1 MNISTDL
8 SHILRIFS
16 LKRNNSQVSLSSFK
30 DYLQHYAKR
39 YLQQNPELVV
49 YLEISQEL
57 LLEEL
62 KKLQAENAVEI
73 LTDKSN
79 TIIIFIP
86 YFFIDKTSKLY
97 SNIETNPEIPF
108 PLLSELPKSFPA
120 KLLKSMALS
129 DDFAELD
136 EAKGGN
142 NFMYAVG
149 FNGDIPTLIIPGTY
163 TADNILNLALAKIKL
178 FLIKDE
184 SRDYMQKRLM
194 LANPGKEYTVK
205 NFISRASTHT
215 ANTFKSSD
223 SGDISLMWGQFCAFI
238 KQEFSKK
245 NEKLPDEIAIL
256 QAAGIIDY
264 LNNYYR
270 NRSQKDLQTETAL
283 KNLLLDFQKVPYY
296 FTMKQITQFTDT
308 RGVPLLGQY
317 TEEVLQNFMK
327 EKTAASGKYIVPDI
341 LTFTNTSEERFYL
354 LAEKAVP
361 LVISLINEARKPVR
375 DECIKRWHNILFNF
389 DQEEAMKTEAAFA
402 NLIRSLTAE
411 VSPNL
416 YGLLNAPFTVSLL
429 SDSRLNEIQ
438 SVEINRVF
446 PNGKLA
452 LYSEILMLNRAE
464 MLSDTK
470 ILLPFWYTLPIISR
484 IIAFFKRPRNK
495 QKDEKPKTKETKQQ
509 IAKPKLTL
517 KDVAENIAGE
527 FIPEGMTFDEV
538 LKRYLDEW
546 NQNLNTTI
554 RDNLTEDVNALIR
567 DYIRSVQKTLSSL
580 NFTVE
585 RVRGLAHNLAETP
598 SLSKIKN
605 KKNLTKYIELYILK
619 VVKKY
624 F

>member
-205 NFISRASTHT
+205 NFISRVSTHT

-429 SDSRLNEIQ
+429 SDPRLNEIQ

-517 KDVAENIAGE
+517 KDAAENIAGE

>member
-205 NFISRASTHT
+205 NFISRVSTHT

-429 SDSRLNEIQ
+429 SDPRLNEIQ

-580 NFTVE
+580 NFTAE